1 MVKRNRPDG
10 IVKVKV
16 VFVWRVVSPPSHH
29 VVRAELSL
37 TFIDLSDV
45 FVQNSPLLFFVLV
58 PGSWE
63 LKISRVSK
71 PVGPNRTEFGK
82 SEVMSEYFSHPTLD
96 LPLNI
101 NGEFNTPR
109 DDKYFFGTNSQ
120 PTVESP
126 DVECSGMRHNQEIT
140 VRIVKRGLS
149 HGSIGTVGVDGYA
162 LLESG
167 LTSSHQ
173 RNQAL
178 NKGLLPLSHR
188 RDRFPPKLVWVVI

>member
-29 VVRAELSL
+29 VVRTELSL

-71 PVGPNRTEFGK
+71 PVGPNRT
-82 SEVMSEYFSHPTLD
+82 
-96 LPLNI
+96 
-101 NGEFNTPR
+101 
-109 DDKYFFGTNSQ
+109 
-120 PTVESP
+120 
-126 DVECSGMRHNQEIT
+126 
-140 VRIVKRGLS
+140 
-149 HGSIGTVGVDGYA
+149 
-162 LLESG
+162 
-167 LTSSHQ
+167 
-173 RNQAL
+173 
-178 NKGLLPLSHR
+178 
-188 RDRFPPKLVWVVI
+188 